1 MKLLCSSIVAVVL
14 SVCGLVSDASPQN
27 AWASYVTASKYVR
40 TAYDTTYIFFRP
52 AFNAAQ
58 VKPDTLDGVL
68 PPQYVAYGTSEGVC
82 VGTWRQA
89 GSEAATDS
97 SDLIVKPIVRIGSGT
112 SDWKIVHNDSTRI
125 GTNATA
131 DLYIGTRFFMARVPN
146 TNPTQTPS
154 GYAFIHKLTSGGSTA
169 KGYVGYYLG
178 VVVP

>member
-1 MKLLCSSIVAVVL
+1 MKKTKLFIVVAMFNLCWLAPEAN
-14 SVCGLVSDASPQN
+14 GQD
-27 AWASYVTASKYVR
+27 AWASYVIATKYIR

-52 AFNAAQ
+52 AFGAAF
-58 VKPDTLDGVL
+58 VKADTLDGTL

-89 GSEAATDS
+89 GTEAATDS

-112 SDWKIVHNDSTRI
+112 SDWRIVHNDSTRI
-125 GTNATA
+125 GANATA
-131 DLYIGTRFFMARVPN
+131 DLYIGTRMFMARIPN

-154 GYAFIHKLTSGGSTA
+154 GYAFIHKLTSGASVS